1 MCCDFA
7 SAIQACIVDLES
19 AIDAKANEGKS
30 QEGQGAILDSQSSKL
45 ETPGM
50 KSGGSTNNTTHAKLP
65 KLELKKFSGNP
76 IYWHPFWESFESAID
91 KNTSLN
97 DVDKFQYLKSL
108 LEGSAAQTISG
119 LALTSSNYSHAVE
132 LLTKRFG
139 SKQVIISKHIE
150 LLMQLPK
157 VNDGND
163 LKQLR
168 QLLDRTEAAVRSLQ
182 GIGVPTETYGTFLT
196 PVIMGKIPQELRL
209 ILSRE
214 ASDEWDLDT
223 IMKSFTEELRIRER
237 CALGPV
243 NEREKPKEKHG
254 FGFGFRP
261 GQNRRPP
268 TSSTLFS
275 SNEGPPL
282 NKDTWCT
289 FCNGPHPTIRCAVVT
304 DPETRKKILRR
315 KGKCFG
321 CLRSGH
327 LSRDCQARCH
337 RCGGKHH
344 LALCNAQEYP
354 GHPSPAGR
362 ARGNNQE
369 QTVSTNL
376 YFTQNVKNNCVLL
389 QTARAIVRNP
399 NGESSCNVRIML
411 DSGSQKS
418 YINRRLGSKLGLSP
432 IATETVLIKTFGN
445 SEASLKKCDVVHFAL
460 ECQDNLTVFINAYE
474 VDLICGPIANQTIEV
489 AQQCY
494 PHLQGLPL
502 PDYSQGDEELGVDIL
517 IGADI
522 TGQLFKTMWYG
533 GSFMTL

>member
-1 MCCDFA
+1 MSKLKKKVKVRESHRVFVRKTIHEANDQIEKPEEPNALKKLKSLRCTLQDKLSELKTLDNEILDLVDESRIEENVSESCDFA

-45 ETPGM
+45 QTPGM

-214 ASDEWDLDT
+214 
-223 IMKSFTEELRIRER
+223 
-237 CALGPV
+237 
-243 NEREKPKEKHG
+243 
-254 FGFGFRP
+254 
-261 GQNRRPP
+261 
-268 TSSTLFS
+268 TLS
-275 SNEGPPL
+275 
-282 NKDTWCT
+282 
-289 FCNGPHPTIRCAVVT
+289 
-304 DPETRKKILRR
+304 
-315 KGKCFG
+315 
-321 CLRSGH
+321 
-327 LSRDCQARCH
+327 
-337 RCGGKHH
+337 
-344 LALCNAQEYP
+344 
-354 GHPSPAGR
+354 
-362 ARGNNQE
+362 
-369 QTVSTNL
+369 
-376 YFTQNVKNNCVLL
+376 
-389 QTARAIVRNP
+389 
-399 NGESSCNVRIML
+399 
-411 DSGSQKS
+411 
-418 YINRRLGSKLGLSP
+418 
-432 IATETVLIKTFGN
+432 
-445 SEASLKKCDVVHFAL
+445 
-460 ECQDNLTVFINAYE
+460 
-474 VDLICGPIANQTIEV
+474 
-489 AQQCY
+489 
-494 PHLQGLPL
+494 
-502 PDYSQGDEELGVDIL
+502 
-517 IGADI
+517 
-522 TGQLFKTMWYG
+522 
-533 GSFMTL
+533 